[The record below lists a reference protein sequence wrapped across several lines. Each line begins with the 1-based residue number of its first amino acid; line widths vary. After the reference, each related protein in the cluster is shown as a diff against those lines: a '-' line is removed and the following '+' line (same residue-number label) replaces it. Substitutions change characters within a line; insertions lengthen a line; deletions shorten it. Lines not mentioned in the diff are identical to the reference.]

1 MINRGIRSVVAAAS
15 VCLVLAACQSLPPAS
30 APSNVLV
37 GEAQVLAA
45 TQAQKVRIASLGLE
59 NAACDV
65 QAWAMSGRVA
75 LSNGKDGGSGRIEW
89 NQGNS
94 RTEVTLSAPVTRQS
108 WTLTADEDG
117 VSLEGVSG
125 GPLHGDDA
133 GQLLRQ
139 STGWEIPVAALGC
152 WLRGAPADARKWGSA
167 SSLFGI
173 DQRLQRI
180 EQGGWVIDYGNWQ
193 VDRASG
199 VELPTRIN
207 AEQASNR
214 VRLVVD
220 RWGGE

>member
-1 MINRGIRSVVAAAS
+1 MIRRGLGAVVL
-15 VCLVLAACQSLPPAS
+15 CLALAACQSLPPAS

-37 GEAQVLAA
+37 GEARLEAA
-45 TQAQKVRIASLGLE
+45 MHSQQARITALGPG
-59 NAACDV
+59 NDACDV
-65 QAWAMSGRVA
+65 PGWAMSGRVA

-89 NQGNS
+89 RQGAG

-108 WTLTADEDG
+108 WTLTANADG
-117 VSLEGVSG
+117 VTLEGVSG
-125 GPLHGDDA
+125 GPLRGDDA

-152 WLRGAPADARKWGSA
+152 WLRGMPAAIHGMGEE
-167 SSLFGI
+167 SSIFGT
-173 DQRLQRI
+173 DMRLLRI
-180 EQGGWVIDYGNWQ
+180 EQGGWVIDYSNWQ
-193 VDRASG
+193 QDPASG

-220 RWGGE
+220 RWGEE

>member
-1 MINRGIRSVVAAAS
+1 MIRRVIAGAM
-15 VCLVLAACQSLPPAS
+15 VCMALAACQSLPPAS

-37 GEAQVLAA
+37 GEAQLEVA
-45 TQAQKVRIASLGLE
+45 TQAQQRRIAALGLG

-65 QAWAMSGRVA
+65 PVWAMSGRVA

-89 NQGNS
+89 SQGAG

-108 WTLTADEDG
+108 WTLTADMDG
-117 VSLEGVSG
+117 VTLDGVAG
-125 GPLHGDDA
+125 GPMRGDDA

-152 WLRGAPADARKWGSA
+152 WLRGAPAGADGMGEA
-167 SSLFGI
+167 SSIFAI
-173 DQRLQRI
+173 DQRLLRI
-180 EQGGWVIDYGNWQ
+180 EQGGWVIDYSNWQ
-193 VDRASG
+193 VDPASG

-220 RWGGE
+220 RWGKE